1 MKGVIAMKYER
12 NLSTTTD
19 VYAWFKGI
27 LERNNLTYI
36 EADKILG
43 TTRQTIYNWT
53 SGKARL
59 QKVQLAGIIHLLG
72 DESDDIDKLC
82 EFLGVS

>member
-1 MKGVIAMKYER
+1 MSNRKR
-12 NLSTTTD
+12 NTNTMTD
-19 VYAWFKGI
+19 VYAWFNEI
-27 LERNNLTYI
+27 LERNSLTYI
-36 EADKILG
+36 EAAEILG

-53 SGKARL
+53 SGRAKL

>member
-1 MKGVIAMKYER
+1 MSNRKR
-12 NLSTTTD
+12 NTNTMTD
-19 VYAWFKGI
+19 VHAWFNGI
-27 LERNNLTYI
+27 LERNSLTYI
-36 EADKILG
+36 EAAKILG

-53 SGKARL
+53 SGRARL

-72 DESDDIDKLC
+72 DEGDDIDKLC

>member
-1 MKGVIAMKYER
+1 MSNYKCNTNTM
-12 NLSTTTD
+12 TD
-19 VYAWFKGI
+19 VHAWFEGI
-27 LERNNLTYI
+27 LERNGLTYT
-36 EADKILG
+36 EAAKILG

-59 QKVQLAGIIHLLG
+59 QKVQLAGIVYLLG
-72 DESDDIDKLC
+72 DESNDIDKLC